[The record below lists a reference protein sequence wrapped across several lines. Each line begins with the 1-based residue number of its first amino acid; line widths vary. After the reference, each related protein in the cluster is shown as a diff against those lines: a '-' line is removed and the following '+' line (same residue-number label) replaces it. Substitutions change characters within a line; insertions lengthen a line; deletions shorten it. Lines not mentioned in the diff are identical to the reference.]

1 MNRALIVILIFI
13 TACKQSDK
21 TPDIEFDQVTHYTIQ
36 MEDQQLFELASQD
49 SINDLEQ
56 LKVDLLLNKSPE
68 SLSDTLFIE
77 NLEAIGFTK
86 TQMNANQV
94 RRLQNLLSIEK
105 NQTNKVHDC
114 MNIYRD
120 ILVLKQDNK
129 TTGIAKVCLECEAIK
144 LTGTKRRVFNLS
156 KTDYNTLEHIL
167 KK

>member
-1 MNRALIVILIFI
+1 MKRAFLLLLMLAM
-13 TACKQSDK
+13 ACKETQ
-21 TPDIEFDQVTHYTIQ
+21 PDMKFNQASHYTISINNQ
-36 MEDQQLFELASQD
+36 ALLDLASQD
-49 SINDLEQ
+49 NLTANEQ
-56 LKVDLLLNKSPE
+56 LKLDVLLNKSPE

-86 TQMNANQV
+86 TELNKNQV
-94 RRLQNLLSIEK
+94 NQLQYLLSFKTE
-105 NQTNKVHDC
+105 QSNKVNEC
-114 MNIYRD
+114 INIYRD

>member
-68 SLSDTLFIE
+68 SLSDTLFIKK
-77 NLEAIGFTK
+77 LEDIGFTK
-86 TQMNANQV
+86 KQMNSNQV
-94 RRLQNLLSIEK
+94 SRLQNLFNFEK
-105 NQTNKVHDC
+105 NKTNKVHEC
-114 MNIYRD
+114 INIYRD
-120 ILVLKQDNK
+120 ILVLKHDNQIIE
-129 TTGIAKVCLECEAIK
+129 IAKVCLECEVVLLIVAKKFSIN
-144 LTGTKRRVFNLS
+144 FNSLV
-156 KTDYNTLEHIL
+156 Y
-167 KK
+167 